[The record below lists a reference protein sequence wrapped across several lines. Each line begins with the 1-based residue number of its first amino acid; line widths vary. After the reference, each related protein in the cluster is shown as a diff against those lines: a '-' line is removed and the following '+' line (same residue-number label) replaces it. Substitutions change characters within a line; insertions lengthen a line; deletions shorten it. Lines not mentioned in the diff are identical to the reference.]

1 MGQTESSGLK
11 IKKGEDGDDSSN
23 GTTGGAGL
31 SNVLLMMDQYLIK
44 LTAEQRAELYGFL
57 STKQRILKWSNG
69 DIMES

>member
-1 MGQTESSGLK
+1 
-11 IKKGEDGDDSSN
+11 
-23 GTTGGAGL
+23 
-31 SNVLLMMDQYLIK
+31 MMDQYLIK